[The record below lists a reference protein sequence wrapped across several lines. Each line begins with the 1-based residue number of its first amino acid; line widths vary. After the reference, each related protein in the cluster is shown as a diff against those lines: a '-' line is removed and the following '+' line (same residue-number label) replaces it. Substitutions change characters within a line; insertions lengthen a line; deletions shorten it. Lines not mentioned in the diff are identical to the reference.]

1 MRRVIALLL
10 PYGLAIRVA
19 LQMLA
24 VVMVSLMLMAYL
36 NYSNFD
42 KTQRQ
47 LAQSR
52 ILVSSGEV
60 IRAVS
65 SVLELGLSLDEMS
78 NLGEILQNGLQSG
91 RSDGLQN
98 LTILNNDGIAIAST
112 STDANHW
119 NNINSWP
126 IERQQKVVLRSLA
139 TDRFAVGVPLVNA
152 FGSQSGWLI
161 VAYDGTNQL
170 AARKTVREGI
180 FKDFAWSALAATLA
194 LVLGAVMVFRKG
206 VIHTTGQ
213 DSHAA

>member
-1 MRRVIALLL
+1 L

>member
-52 ILVSSGEV
+52 ILVSSGGV
-60 IRAVS
+60 IRDVS

-161 VAYDGTNQL
+161 VAYDGTKQL

-194 LVLGAVMVFRKG
+194 LVLGTVMIFRKG